1 MEIKPLFSYTHL
13 SNSQIQK
20 EKSPVSTNT
29 NPSTTDTAEVTSRIP
44 PAQEE
49 KSTLDIQVSLSEEGL
64 YKSAEADKNKD
75 IDESN
80 LPEVI
85 KDLLKRIRELKEQL
99 QELSQKMQEVAYNS
113 ELTDEEKEMQLK
125 IIQAEISSVDK
136 ALRDAMNHLNQTMR
150 DLELSKD
157 AKTEVSNLLLA

>member
-1 MEIKPLFSYTHL
+1 MEIKPLFSYTQL
-13 SNSQIQK
+13 S
-20 EKSPVSTNT
+20 PSTKNT
-29 NPSTTDTAEVTSRIP
+29 NPSATETAEVTSRIP

-49 KSTLDIQVSLSEEGL
+49 KPTLDIQVSLSEEGL

-85 KDLLKRIRELKEQL
+85 KDLMKRIRELKEQL
-99 QELSQKMQEVAYNS
+99 QELSQKLQEVAYNS

-125 IIQAEISSVDK
+125 LIQTEISSVDK
-136 ALRDAMNHLNQTMR
+136 ALRDAMNNLNQAMR

-157 AKTEVSNLLLA
+157 ARDEVSNLINK